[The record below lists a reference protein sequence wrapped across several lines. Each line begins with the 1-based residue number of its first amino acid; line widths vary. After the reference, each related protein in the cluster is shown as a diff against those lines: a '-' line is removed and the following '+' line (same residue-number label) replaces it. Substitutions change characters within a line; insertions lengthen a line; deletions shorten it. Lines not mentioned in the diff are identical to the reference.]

1 MEVAHV
7 PRRAALK
14 MCREATGS
22 LPGQVQRVK
31 WRSAAVV
38 AGAVM
43 GSATAV
49 LIRPVTRRRY
59 EVQYENECL

>member
-1 MEVAHV
+1 VEVAHV

-14 MCREATGS
+14 CVDRQLAACRVRYS
-22 LPGQVQRVK
+22 VK
-31 WRSAAVV
+31 WRNAALV

-43 GSATAV
+43 GSAAAV
-49 LIRPVTRRRY
+49 LIRLVTRRRY